1 MFSSKGPKKAKK
13 RHGFAYYVVGLFTLA
28 IEFML
33 GVNAAFLVDQSVVI
47 VADNMLAGTM
57 FAPLASFIALFAS
70 LAVGLCFV
78 MGGLWTF
85 GGFIDSLDDA
95 RAYVAEYGTSSWPV
109 VMVWALFLGI
119 IALDFTTLGFRA
131 AYFTARGETS
141 LLAFFVIL
149 ILLPPVLGPLL
160 HVLEHTPR
168 DRRLSKVR
176 QFAEALE
183 TDDME
188 YNIGI
193 MDADLRTRL
202 LNGDK
207 TALNEHY
214 ERVRAAELDDQAY
227 EQQKIQERKGKQK
240 QANRPLLSASL
251 DQQATSGSQH
261 INQ

>member
-1 MFSSKGPKKAKK
+1 MFGNKGPKKARK
-13 RHGFAYYVVGLFTLA
+13 RHGFAYYIVGLFTLA

-33 GVNAAFLVDQSVVI
+33 GVNAAFLVDQSVII
-47 VADNMLAGTM
+47 VADNMLAGTV
-57 FAPLASFIALFAS
+57 FASLASFIALFAS

-95 RAYVAEYGTSSWPV
+95 RAYCETYGTRGWPV

-131 AYFTARGETS
+131 AYFAARGETS

-149 ILLPPVLGPLL
+149 ILLPPILGPLL

-188 YNIGI
+188 YNIRV
-193 MDADLRTRL
+193 MEPDLRTRL
-202 LNGDK
+202 LNGDA

-214 ERVRAAELDDQAY
+214 DRIRAAELDDQAY
-227 EQQKIQERKGKQK
+227 EQQKIQERKAKQR
-240 QANRPLLSASL
+240 QARRPLALAFRRG
-251 DQQATSGSQH
+251 QAETES